1 VAFWINDSV
10 STCTNINGDKTMRN
24 VAEAQ
29 QIPQPTATIIKWPDY
44 ETWVAWVTPRR
55 KRLGKPKERGTVIW
69 FPRVHPV
76 YTASRER
83 ATRKIKL
90 KGKKS

>member
-1 VAFWINDSV
+1 
-10 STCTNINGDKTMRN
+10 MRN
-24 VAEAQ
+24 VADSPERGKSRDQSAVCS
-29 QIPQPTATIIKWPDY
+29 IIKWPDF
-44 ETWVAWVTPRR
+44 EAWVAWVTPRR